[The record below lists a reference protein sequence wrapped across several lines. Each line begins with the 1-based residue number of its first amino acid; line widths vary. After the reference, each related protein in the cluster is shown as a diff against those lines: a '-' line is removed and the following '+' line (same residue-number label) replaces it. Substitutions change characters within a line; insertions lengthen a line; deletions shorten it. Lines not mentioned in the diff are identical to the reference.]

1 MGNNRRIAVITPVRH
16 LKGIE
21 ELLTTKGQV
30 VYYERASKDEVRK
43 ALLNYMIDIIVC
55 NPNEQK
61 YKIDEELL
69 KGTNVKTI
77 NSCSTGLNHIDLDY
91 CKENNIEIQC
101 HKNDYNL
108 INKLPSTSEL
118 AFGLM
123 LSLLRQIPQG
133 QKHVSEYSWDYTQFI
148 GRQIKDL
155 KVGIIGYGR
164 LGKMMFNFCKAFGA
178 DVMIYDPYVKDQ
190 LSDRFLLNNWCNS
203 LEQLFKF
210 SDVVSLHV
218 HVTDETK
225 YMINKDLFGYIKKDC
240 YIINTSRGE
249 IVNENDIVEGLKSGI
264 ITGYGTDVIENEFDD
279 LTKSPIIKAMNFGEN
294 IIVTPHVG
302 GMTIEGQTKAYKWSI
317 DKL

>member
-43 ALLNYMIDIIVC
+43 ALLNHMIDIIVC

-178 DVMIYDPYVKDQ
+178 DVMIYDPYVRDQ

-203 LEQLFKF
+203 LEQLFEF

-249 IVNENDIVEGLKSGI
+249 IVNENDIVEGLESGI